1 MAVDDTIYFHHYDT
15 SPFSEKVRLMFGLKG
30 ASWRSVI
37 QPSIMPKPELTPL
50 TGGYRR
56 APVMQIGADVF
67 CDSQVI
73 LEELERR
80 FPAPA
85 AEIGGAGYA
94 VNLWADRLF
103 FQPTVAIIFGEIGD
117 NVPKEFKDDREKLS
131 GRPFDTAQMKAAVK
145 PMTAQWQAMA
155 SWVEHP
161 LGQAAWLS
169 GDKLGLADIS
179 AYMNFWF
186 MSNFAPATSAQLLK
200 PFPRIRDWM
209 ERVKAIGH
217 GKRTESNGQEAL
229 AAAKAASPG
238 DLVKHDETDSI
249 GVAKG
254 ARVIVMADDYGRDPI
269 DGALVAATQRRIVI
283 ARDTPD
289 LGRINVHFPRA
300 GFIAVPAG

>member
-1 MAVDDTIYFHHYDT
+1 MAADDIFLHHYDT

-30 ASWRSVI
+30 VAWRSVI

-56 APVMQIGADVF
+56 APVLQIGADVF

-80 FPAPA
+80 FASPQAELGA
-85 AEIGGAGYA
+85 AYA

-103 FQPTVAIIFGEIGD
+103 FGPTVAIIFGEIGD
-117 NVPKEFKDDREKLS
+117 NVPQAFKDDREKLS
-131 GRPFDTAQMKAAVK
+131 GRPFDTAQMKAAVQ
-145 PMTAQWQAMA
+145 PMKAQWAAHA
-155 SWVEHP
+155 SWIEHA
-161 LGQAAWLS
+161 LAQAPFVS
-169 GDKLGLADIS
+169 GALPGLADIS

-186 MSNFAPATSAQLLK
+186 MKNFAPAMSEQLLA

-209 ERVKAIGH
+209 ARMAAIGH
-217 GKRTESNGQEAL
+217 GQRTESNGAEAL
-229 AAAKAASPG
+229 AVARAETPG
-238 DLVKHDETDSI
+238 DFVEHDPADPI

-254 ARVIVMADDYGRDPI
+254 AKVVVMADDYGRDPI
-269 DGALVAATQRRIVI
+269 DGALVAANRRRIVI

-289 LGRINVHFPRA
+289 LGRVNVHFPRA
-300 GFIAVPAG
+300 GFIAMAAE